1 MSASFTETKEE
12 TFAMMMKCKQM
23 WPIPLGKR
31 SMVWSVLWTVSF
43 VIHLACIMSTFALR
57 FGSAV
62 QLSRRATFY
71 SSHARMI
78 KRLAST
84 AQPSIDP
91 VAERNKAL
99 LAMEL
104 PTNDNNEWL
113 RIRHSA
119 AHVMAMAVQRLFPR
133 VKVTIGPWI
142 DSG

>member
-1 MSASFTETKEE
+1 
-12 TFAMMMKCKQM
+12 
-23 WPIPLGKR
+23 
-31 SMVWSVLWTVSF
+31 MVWSILWTVSA

-57 FGSAV
+57 FGTAV

-71 SSHARMI
+71 SSHTRMI

-84 AQPSIDP
+84 VQPSIDP

-104 PTNDNNEWL
+104 PTNDSNENLL

-119 AHVMAMAVQRLFPR
+119 AHIMAMAVQRLFPR